1 MNPIIKKSTDWIK
14 SHKKLSISLACVTIA
29 VIITISTIAISS
41 NNDNQVNNNNL
52 SNSSHD
58 SSSSSWESSS
68 SLDNSSN
75 DSSLN
80 EGDIH
85 TNNSDTSSDTENSS
99 SSNLISTGEN
109 TASSTPPKQPT
120 PPTSNGGNS
129 STKPTPPPTP
139 PTHPAPPKPPTPPPV
154 AQRTWEYMPSLSRQT
169 FDLMNKFRQEY
180 GVAPLKWNETCNRRA
195 KKQAESNAIRQGIQH
210 GGGQI
215 ALNNSTGTAE
225 SFIKQWANSPDHKN
239 AMLSITN
246 QATDM
251 AVAVYKDSNGR
262 FYVIADMTNDFCG

>member
-1 MNPIIKKSTDWIK
+1 N
-14 SHKKLSISLACVTIA
+14 KLESNALA
-29 VIITISTIAISS
+29 
-41 NNDNQVNNNNL
+41 
-52 SNSSHD
+52 
-58 SSSSSWESSS
+58 SSSSSESSS

-75 DSSLN
+75 NSSS
-80 EGDIH
+80 EESDID
-85 TNNSDTSSDTENSS
+85 TNNSDTSSDRETTS
-99 SSNLISTGEN
+99 SSNLTSTGEN
-109 TASSTPPKQPT
+109 TSSSTPSKQPT

-129 STKPTPPPTP
+129 STKPTPPTPPPTP
-139 PTHPAPPKPPTPPPV
+139 PTPPAPTPPPPPTPPTV

-169 FDLMNKFRQEY
+169 FDLMNKFRQDN
-180 GVAPLKWNETCNRRA
+180 GVVPLKWNETCNGRA

-262 FYVIADMTNDFCG
+262 FYVIADMTNDFWG